1 MNNNQGIYDEV
12 LIDLHHIAAP
22 DPGKS
27 YYAWLLSDSNKS
39 DVTWVALGKLSVTQ
53 GKVSSLYPGLP
64 THTNLLIDYSRLLI
78 TEEDASGPSLN
89 PVLIPAAWHYY
100 GEIYQLP
107 SPKDLNHFSLLD
119 HLRHLLVQA
128 PELTVL
134 GFPGGLSIWLMRN
147 VEELVRWSV
156 EAKDRFLN
164 PVAVR
169 ALLVNMLYYLDGECA
184 PAEVQGAPTTLL
196 NATIVHI
203 ARFALVN
210 PCLQAQQEQVDI
222 LKQVFRSTPHDFI
235 DHLLFHLNGVVK
247 SPGTLG
253 DLNTLTS
260 QLNTAVTAVKTNL
273 TQLRQD
279 ALQLVHMGDQQ
290 MAQPSA
296 QALVADLAL
305 QARYA
310 YSGQPDPVT
319 GNTQGGVVWIYNN
332 VQRLA
337 TFEVTPYAQK

>member
-1 MNNNQGIYDEV
+1 M
-12 LIDLHHIAAP
+12 
-22 DPGKS
+22 
-27 YYAWLLSDSNKS
+27 
-39 DVTWVALGKLSVTQ
+39 
-53 GKVSSLYPGLP
+53 SSLYPGLP
-64 THTNLLIDYSRLLI
+64 THVNLLIDYSRLLI
-78 TEEDASGPSLN
+78 TQEDASGPSLN
-89 PVLIPAAWHYY
+89 PVLIPAAWRYY

-147 VEELVRWSV
+147 VEELLRWSV

-169 ALLVNMLYYLDGECA
+169 ALLVNILYYLDGECT
-184 PAEVQGAPTTLL
+184 PADLQGVPAGTPTTLQ
-196 NATIVHI
+196 NATMAHI

-210 PCLQAQQEQVDI
+210 PCLQEQQEQAENI
-222 LKQVFRSTPHDFI
+222 EYVFGNTPHDFI

-260 QLNTAVTAVKTNL
+260 QLNTAITNVKDSL

-279 ALQLVHMGDQQ
+279 ALQLVHMSDQQ
-290 MAQPSA
+290 LAQPSA
-296 QALVADLAL
+296 QALVGDMAL
-305 QARYA
+305 QARDA
-310 YSGQPDPVT
+310 YSGQPDPLT